1 MPKFEV
7 YKDTADK
14 YRFRLRADN
23 NKIIAVGEA
32 YQQYSGCINGIKSIQ
47 KNFKAPVEDTTIEG
61 QRFSNPKFQVY
72 KDNAGKF
79 RFHLFARNGEIIADS
94 SEGYETKDACFNG
107 IDVVGQSDDAQIKD
121 LTESEEST
129 EAKAQDTAPAMSLET
144 NTLQSIE
151 TSKTEESIVGQS
163 VNAGNKNLIQSEK
176 TITENIEGTTT
187 AMSAETN
194 TPQSIEMSK
203 PEVIKMDKED
213 EILAELKKISAA
225 LEKAP
230 PPVPPKGFVNEFKD
244 FLSKYKIFGLAVA
257 FILAL
262 YAGILVQAL
271 VKDFI
276 IPLLGLVIPGMSD
289 LATYS
294 ATVLSQ
300 VFGIGDFLI
309 ALITFIVVALVVFVV
324 VKVAKKWHIE

>member
-1 MPKFEV
+1 MPKFQV
-7 YKDTADK
+7 YKDTAGK

-32 YQQYSGCINGIKSIQ
+32 YEQYASCINGIRSIQ
-47 KNFKAPVEDTTIEG
+47 RNFNAPVEDTTVEG
-61 QRFSNPKFQVY
+61 QRFPNPKFQVY
-72 KDNAGKF
+72 KDNAGKY
-79 RFHLFARNGEIIADS
+79 RFHLNARNGEIIADS
-94 SEGYETKDACFNG
+94 SEGYETKDACLNG
-107 IDVVGQSDDAQIKD
+107 IAVVGQSATAEIKD
-121 LTESEEST
+121 LTQSEE
-129 EAKAQDTAPAMSLET
+129 
-144 NTLQSIE
+144 I
-151 TSKTEESIVGQS
+151 
-163 VNAGNKNLIQSEK
+163 
-176 TITENIEGTTT
+176 ITENIGVT
-187 AMSAETN
+187 APTMSAEMKTS
-194 TPQSIEMSK
+194 QSIEMSK
-203 PEVIKMDKED
+203 PEGIKMDRED

-289 LATYS
+289 LATFS
-294 ATVLSQ
+294 AKVLSQ
-300 VFGIGDFLI
+300 MFGIGDFLI

-324 VKVAKKWHIE
+324 VKVAKKYHIE